1 MKKLRSLLVL
11 VAAAFTLA
19 SCGGGDDGTILSP
32 GGGGTVAEV
41 GSVQI
46 IANSTQL
53 PSDQTGASTVTLTII
68 VRDANNNALDDVPVS
83 MSVTSGQIIPPA
95 PTDASGTT
103 TAQLSNGL
111 DPTNRTITVSATAG
125 ASGTSAGVTTSIDIV
140 VVGTTLVITGPS
152 ALALNNTGQ
161 YTAVLKDSEGVGIGA
176 STVTFTSANG
186 NSLSPPS
193 VATNSSGD
201 ATTTLTAGTPGA
213 GNSDTLTAS
222 ALGLTA
228 TATVSISGD
237 AFGFISPAAGTE
249 VNLGVP
255 QVVEVRWLQNGAPV
269 PDGSVVQFSSTRGTV
284 SGVTATS
291 GGIAQATLTSTTAG
305 SAVVTARDP
314 ATNTTATL
322 NLEFVATT
330 PATLDLQASPF
341 TVPVDGQSAL
351 TAVVRDANQQLVKN
365 ASVQFQ
371 IISDTSGSP
380 GVSPGTDLTDSLGTA
395 QSFYTAGPNS
405 TAQNGVKIRA
415 SAIGSGGAVLAF
427 DEVDLTVAQQALFIS
442 LGTGNDIFEPTTASF
457 AKEWNIIVTDSVGN
471 AVANKPVQ
479 VSLNSTEYRKGQFL
493 LVSGAGWT
501 NGVEGVNYLRC
512 PDEDLNRNG
521 ILDLG
526 EDLNTSGRLE
536 AGNVATVAAVPSG
549 APASNP
555 CATAGAG
562 GTSAQVTTNTQGLA
576 RVCVIYPQDHNLWVK
591 ARIEAKASVSG
602 TEFAR
607 SQEFLLDAKAEDLN
621 NENASPPGQ
630 LSPFGTALDC
640 SNTL

>member
-1 MKKLRSLLVL
+1 MKKLLSLLVL
-11 VAAAFTLA
+11 AAAAFSLA
-19 SCGGGDDGTILSP
+19 SCGGGDDGTILNP
-32 GGGGTVAEV
+32 GSGTGTGPAV

-68 VRDANNNALDDVPVS
+68 VRDADNNALEDVPVTT
-83 MSVTSGQIIPPA
+83 SVTSGQIIPPA

-125 ASGTSAGVTTSIDIV
+125 ASGTSAGVTTTIDIA

-152 ALALNNTGQ
+152 ALALNNSGQ
-161 YTAVLKDSEGVGIGA
+161 YTAVLKDSEGAGISGR
-176 STVTFTSANG
+176 TVTFTSANG
-186 NSLSPPS
+186 NALSAPS
-193 VATNSSGD
+193 VATSSSGN
-201 ATTTLTAGTPGA
+201 ASTTLTAGTAGA

-228 TATVSISGD
+228 NFSISISGD

-249 VNLGVP
+249 VNLNTP

-269 PDGSVVQFSSTRGTV
+269 ADGSVVEFSSTRGTV
-284 SGVTATS
+284 SGVTATT
-291 GGIAQATLTSTTAG
+291 GGVAQATVTSATAG

-314 ATNTTATL
+314 LTNTTATL
-322 NLEFVATT
+322 NLEFIATV

-341 TVPVDGQSAL
+341 TVPAGAQSSL
-351 TAVVRDANQQLVKN
+351 TAVVRDTNQQLVKN

-371 IISDTSGSP
+371 VISDTSGSP

-395 QSFYTAGPNS
+395 QSVYTAGPNA
-405 TAQNGVKIRA
+405 TAQNGVVIRA
-415 SAIGSGGAVLAF
+415 YIGPSDAPLAE
-427 DEVDLTVAQQALFIS
+427 DTVQVTVAQQALFIS

-471 AVANKPVQ
+471 AVANKSVQ
-479 VSLNSTEYRKGQFL
+479 VSLNSTEYRKGEL
-493 LVSGAGWT
+493 LLTTGEGWSSGL
-501 NGVEGVNYLRC
+501 EGVHYVRC

-521 ILDLG
+521 ILDAL
-526 EDLNTSGRLE
+526 EDLNSSGRLE

-549 APASNP
+549 ASAGSP
-555 CATAGAG
+555 CASAGAT
-562 GTSAQVTTNTQGLA
+562 GTSAQVTTNSQGLA

-591 ARIEAKASVSG
+591 AQIEAKASVSG

-607 SQEFLLDAKAEDLN
+607 SQTFLLDAKAEDMN
-621 NENASPPGQ
+621 DENASPPGQ
-630 LSPFGTALDC
+630 FSPFGTDLDC